1 MQQYLANSNFSEN
14 YNQNDHYQSL
24 SSFPFDQTSES
35 KKIQN
40 QEKVTPK
47 VQAASAY
54 LLQPPDSK
62 SIAAAALAASKNKNR
77 RRTRT
82 KFEAEQVYLFFF
94 LNLRRKNF
102 LIFFF

>member
-1 MQQYLANSNFSEN
+1 MQQYLANSNFNEN

-24 SSFPFDQTSES
+24 SSSPFGQTSES

-77 RRTRT
+77 RLTRT
-82 KFEAEQVYLFFF
+82 KFEAEQV
-94 LNLRRKNF
+94 
-102 LIFFF
+102 

>member
-1 MQQYLANSNFSEN
+1 MQEYLANSNFNE
-14 YNQNDHYQSL
+14 YNQNNNNDNTNLISNNYQKFSVG
-24 SSFPFDQTSES
+24 S
-35 KKIQN
+35 KN

-62 SIAAAALAASKNKNR
+62 SIAAAALAASKNKSR

-82 KFEAEQVYLFFF
+82 KFEADQVYFCFF
-94 LNLRRKNF
+94 
-102 LIFFF
+102 IEI